1 MKKLDQVKAP
11 MMTPKKLGFRF
22 PAEWEKHLATWLSWP
37 HNKETWPQERL
48 NLVLPGYLQ
57 FIKEIA
63 NGELV
68 RINVADQKMID
79 EIKRWLDEY
88 EISTDNI
95 QFFIHPTNDSWC
107 RDHGP
112 AFLINEQAEQRKII
126 VNWEYNA
133 WGGKYSPFHLDNE
146 IPVKVGKAL
155 GIPVYSPGIVMEGGS
170 VEFNGK
176 GAVITTESCLL
187 NRNRNPHLSKKEI
200 EEYLV
205 EYYGVD
211 EIIWLSD
218 GIAGDDTDGHI
229 DDLTRFVNEDT
240 VITIYENDKAD
251 DNYNTLKENIKKL
264 NRTRLLNGKQLNVV
278 EIPMPQPVYSEGI
291 RLPASYANF
300 YISNNSVIIPTFNC
314 EYDQTAL
321 NTIGLFFNDRK
332 IVGIDSRE
340 IIWGLGSFH
349 CLSQQEPY

>member
-1 MKKLDQVKAP
+1 MKATML
-11 MMTPKKLGFRF
+11 TPKKLGYRF
-22 PAEWEKHLATWLSWP
+22 PAEWEKHAATWLSWP
-37 HNKETWPQERL
+37 HNEETWPEKRL

-57 FIKEIA
+57 FIKEISK
-63 NGELV
+63 GELV
-68 RINVADQKMID
+68 RINIADHKMMD
-79 EIKRWLDEY
+79 QAKRWLEEY
-88 EISTDNI
+88 EIPTDNV

-112 AFLINEQAEQRKII
+112 AFLINDQAEHRKII

-133 WGGKYSPFHLDNE
+133 WGGKYPPFHLDNE
-146 IPVKVGKAL
+146 IPIEIGKAL
-155 GIPVYSPGIVMEGGS
+155 EIPVYSTGIIMEGGS

-211 EIIWLSD
+211 EIIWLRD

-229 DDLTRFVNEDT
+229 DDLTRFVNDDT

-251 DNYNTLKENIKKL
+251 DNYDILKENIRQL

-278 EIPMPQPVYSEGI
+278 EIPMPQPVYSEGL

-321 NTIGLFFNDRK
+321 ETIGLFFKDRN